1 MTTKFRRF
9 REYLS
14 STGKLDSP
22 KVDASADTGPSGDNT
37 PKSPATKGKGWEA
50 GVKST
55 GKPVPYS
62 NATKPVGKDFSEHPK
77 GEKDGEP
84 FTKKGDN
91 KLVYEP
97 KTPKDFSKEGG
108 TKVAS
113 WPKTTKEFL
122 DTTKEM
128 TISEL
133 SEFIGGRY
141 QSGLTSGGIGN
152 LASLIPGADPIIATQ
167 YVSALA
173 SANDSVMETL
183 VREIKRLGCLD
194 KLVAEI
200 FKQPETYPE
209 VAHAVS
215 ENASVTR
222 RLERALKETRVQEVV
237 DAPATDTE
245 DGGSNPPIA
254 ANTKLVPSKGSK
266 ARRNP
271 KSIGDD
277 NNKLDMS
284 SSDVVT
290 TKASIRRAK

>member
-14 STGKLDSP
+14 STGKLDTP
-22 KVDASADTGPSGDNT
+22 KVDASADTGPSGDNA
-37 PKSPATKGKGWEA
+37 PKAPATKGKGWEA
-50 GVKST
+50 QVKTT
-55 GKPVPYS
+55 GKPVAYS
-62 NATKPVGKDFSEHPK
+62 NATKPVGKDFSSNPK

-84 FTKKGDN
+84 FTKKGDK

-97 KTPKDFSKEGG
+97 KTPKDFAKEGG

-122 DTTKEM
+122 DTTREM

-133 SEFIGGRY
+133 SEF
-141 QSGLTSGGIGN
+141 LTDKN
-152 LASLIPGADPIIATQ
+152 QFNKTNVFPVVVDDPTIATH
-167 YVSALA
+167 YVSSLA
-173 SANDSVMETL
+173 AANDGIMETL
-183 VREIKRLGCLD
+183 VRELKRLGCLE
-194 KLVAEI
+194 KLVAEVL
-200 FKQPETYPE
+200 KHPETYSE
-209 VAHAVS
+209 IAHAISEDISVS
-215 ENASVTR
+215 R
-222 RLERALKETRVQEVV
+222 RLERAINETRVQEVV

-266 ARRNP
+266 ARKNP

-277 NNKLDMS
+277 SNKLDMS
-284 SSDVVT
+284 NSDVVT
-290 TKASIRRAK
+290 TKASIRRQ